1 MERCSE
7 AILVDDELDALFSEM
22 RPEALA
28 RLGRYLEGRC
38 SAEERQAV
46 EAWLAE
52 DPGRRDLV
60 QRIRRAHALAE
71 VVPGRWDVEAG
82 WARLAA
88 ALEAEPRRVDPG
100 AERGRRGQ
108 RTWGGWF
115 VPALRAAAAVAAVAG
130 GAVLWQH
137 REAVLGPGEVR
148 EVAAGVGQQMRVTL
162 GDGTRVVLG
171 PASRLRFAERFR
183 RAREVELE
191 GEAVF
196 EVVPDRA
203 RPFRVRAGASVTEV
217 LGTRFGVKAYP
228 EDGYAQVVVAE
239 GRVAVSG
246 VGGADRDAAP
256 AVHLTPGLAVRVEPD
271 GTVGPVTAVAAD
283 DILAWTEGRLVYHGA
298 PLAEVVRALERRFG
312 VRVALADP
320 DLAALR
326 LTAEFRQPVAV
337 EVVELIAHSLGLG
350 YRRTP
355 DGYLLFHLSPA
366 ATGSAAGGTP
376 MMVPTH
382 GGSSR

>member
-1 MERCSE
+1 M
-7 AILVDDELDALFSEM
+7 DDELEALFSEM
-22 RPEALA
+22 RPEMLA

-46 EAWLAE
+46 EEWLAE

-60 QRIRRAHALAE
+60 QRIRRARALAE
-71 VVPGRWDVEAG
+71 AAPGLWDVEAG

-88 ALEAEPRRVDPG
+88 ALEAESPRVAPD
-100 AERGRRGQ
+100 AERRRRGQ
-108 RTWGGWF
+108 WTWGRRF
-115 VPALRAAAAVAAVAG
+115 APALRAAAAIAVLVG

-137 REAVLGPGEVR
+137 RDAFLGPGETR
-148 EVAAGVGQQMRVTL
+148 ELTAGVGQQMRVTL

-171 PASRLRFAERFR
+171 PASRLRFPERFR
-183 RAREVELE
+183 RVRDVELE

-196 EVVPDRA
+196 DVTPDRA

-246 VGGADRDAAP
+246 VGGAAAAP
-256 AVHLTPGLAVRVEPD
+256 AVHLTPGLSVRVEAD
-271 GTVGPVTAVAAD
+271 GTAGPATAVPAD
-283 DILAWTEGRLVYHGA
+283 DILAWTEGRLVYRGT
-298 PLAEVVRALERRFG
+298 PLAEVARSLERRFG

-320 DLAALR
+320 ELAALR
-326 LTAEFRQPVAV
+326 LTAEFRQPVAA
-337 EVVELIAHSLGLG
+337 EVVQLIARSLGLG

-355 DGYLLFHLSPA
+355 DGFLLFHDSPA
-366 ATGSAAGGTP
+366 AAGSAAVGTP
-376 MMVPTH
+376 IVPTH

>member
-1 MERCSE
+1 MERNSE
-7 AILVDDELDALFSEM
+7 AILVDDQLDALFNEL
-22 RPEALA
+22 RPEMLA

-38 SAEERQAV
+38 SAEERRAV

-60 QRIRRAHALAE
+60 QRIRRARALAE
-71 VVPGRWDVEAG
+71 VTPGRWDVEAG

-88 ALEAEPRRVDPG
+88 ALEAEPRSVGPDV
-100 AERGRRGQ
+100 ERRRRGPW
-108 RTWGGWF
+108 TWRRRL
-115 VPALRAAAAVAAVAG
+115 VPVLRAAAAIAALLL
-130 GAVLWQH
+130 GAALWQH
-137 REAVLGPGEVR
+137 RDALLGPGAMR

-171 PASRLRFAERFR
+171 PESRLRFAERFR
-183 RAREVELE
+183 RIRAVELE

-196 EVVPDRA
+196 DVAPDRA
-203 RPFRVRAGASVTEV
+203 RPFRVAAGPSVTEV

-246 VGGADRDAAP
+246 VSGADRSAAP
-256 AVHLTPGLAVRVEPD
+256 AVHLTPGLAVRIEPD
-271 GTVGPVTAVAAD
+271 GTTGPVMEVPAD

-312 VRVALADP
+312 VRVVLADP
-320 DLAALR
+320 DLGTLR
-326 LTAEFRQPVAV
+326 LTAEFRQPVAA
-337 EVVELIAHSLGLG
+337 EVVQLIARSLGLE
-350 YRRTP
+350 YRRMP
-355 DGYLLFHLSPA
+355 DGFLLMQRSPA
-366 ATGSAAGGTP
+366 AGGSAAAETP
-376 MMVPTH
+376 IVPTH